1 MRNTSLTWHT
11 EKRRVADLKAADYN
25 PRKASEQ
32 EERDLEE
39 SIAEFG
45 TVIPVVVNVGKR
57 ANVIIG
63 GHFRVR
69 LYEKKKIEEIDVMVP
84 SRELTIAEEKRLN
97 LRLNKNT
104 GSWDPEK
111 LKGMG
116 LSLLLDVG
124 FDDEDLQIYFD
135 DVDMIDDEFD
145 LGRAM
150 KEIKNPKT
158 KRGDIYQLG
167 DHRLMCGNPLDTVD
181 IDALTK
187 EGKLQASLVHID
199 TPRTIGETFLE
210 ALQDEK
216 TKAGKYAAFVE
227 TILDNAL
234 EASKPNAHIF
244 TWADEK
250 DIWLVQSLYREM
262 KIEPKRVCMWIQKDL
277 KITAK
282 VAFNKAY
289 EPCIYGTRGKDPFL
303 NPAVKNLSGI
313 LNKEVNSGNQ
323 MIDDVLDS
331 LTVWTDRQP
340 KGDTAIGKPVTLLER
355 PLKRCTAPGHIV
367 LDLFGGTGTTMI
379 ACEQM
384 KRRALVMEA
393 DEILCDIIVKR
404 WEEFTNKKAKKVS

>member
-1 MRNTSLTWHT
+1 MKNPIAWTT
-11 EKRRVADLKAADYN
+11 EKRKVADLKEADYN

-39 SIAEFG
+39 SIQEFG

-69 LYEKKKIEEIDVMVP
+69 LYKKRGIEEIDVVVP

-116 LSLLLDVG
+116 LTLLLDVG

-145 LGRAM
+145 VGRAIR
-150 KEIKNPKT
+150 EIKNPKT
-158 KRGDIYQLG
+158 QAGDIIEMG
-167 DHRLMCGNPLDTVD
+167 DHRLMCGNPLDPDQVAD
-181 IDALTK
+181 LMG
-187 EGKLQASLVHID
+187 GKLADLVHID
-199 TPRTIGETFLE
+199 PPKILEDTFLE
-210 ALQDEK
+210 HLQDAK
-216 TKAGKYAAFVE
+216 TKDGKYAAF
-227 TILDNAL
+227 LDLLIEHAL
-234 EASKPNAHIF
+234 GAMKPNGHLF
-244 TWADEK
+244 TWADERM
-250 DIWLVQSLYREM
+250 IWLVQSTYRE
-262 KIEPKRVCMWIQKDL
+262 KKVEPKRVCMWIQKDL

-289 EPCIYGTRGKDPFL
+289 EPCVYGTRGKAPYL
-303 NPAVKNLSGI
+303 NANAKNLSGI
-313 LNKEVNSGNQ
+313 LNKGVNPGNQ
-323 MIDDVLDS
+323 MIDDVMDA

-340 KGDTAIGKPVTLLER
+340 KGQDGEYRDKPVTLLER
-355 PLKRCTAPGHIV
+355 PLKRCTAPGHIM
-367 LDLFGGTGTTMI
+367 LDLFAQAGASVI
-379 ACEQM
+379 AAEQA
-384 KRRALVMEA
+384 KRRAFVMET
-393 DEILCDIIVKR
+393 DPVLCDVIVKR
-404 WEEFTNKKAKKVS
+404 WEEFTNNKAKRV